1 LRTDSGEYSRSKL
14 FPVNFLQLFRSSP
27 FGFTL
32 VELLVVIAIIGVL
45 IALLLPAVQA
55 AREAARRS
63 MCSNHFKQYGL
74 ALHNYHDVHRSFPC
88 GNCNFYNFNWAGDT
102 IGRNPETGTTMFLYP
117 FMEAVAMYEIFV
129 QYAKTAPTDSRPQN
143 QLYLSAN
150 RVQSLPTLQCPSDP
164 YVKIPPQGNPAWG
177 NSKFNI
183 LICRGDSTWN
193 NARRD
198 DQETGIPHGNST
210 RGVFAREVWRGF
222 EYCVDGT
229 SNTIAAGE
237 GVGTSTGTSYSN
249 EVKGGIYQSLTIHD
263 GRAFPKRCLDNAYSS
278 DRTLLNSGSDSWR
291 AILVVDGRTANN
303 SITTVLPPNSV
314 SCVYNYGCYGWG
326 FFTAQSYHSGGVFT
340 VKFDGSVTFIS
351 DTIDCGNLNTAHGN
365 SSGESEFGVW
375 GAMGSPQG
383 GENKTLQ

>member
-1 LRTDSGEYSRSKL
+1 MKIRV
-14 FPVNFLQLFRSSP
+14 FC
-27 FGFTL
+27 GFTL
-32 VELLVVIAIIGVL
+32 VELLVVIAIIAML

-74 ALHNYHDVHRSFPC
+74 ALHNYHDVHNSFPC
-88 GNCNFYNFNWAGDT
+88 GNCNFYNYNWAGDIVGT
-102 IGRNPETGTTMFLYP
+102 NPEVGATVFLYP
-117 FMEAVAMYEIFV
+117 FLEAVPMYEIFV
-129 QYAKTAPTDSRPQN
+129 QTAKTTSSGTRPWEICLSVN
-143 QLYLSAN
+143 QF
-150 RVQSLPTLQCPSDP
+150 QSLPTLQCPSDP
-164 YVKIPPQGNPAWG
+164 YVKIPSQSYPVWG
-177 NSKFNI
+177 NSKVNI
-183 LICRGDSTWN
+183 LICRGDSTWH

-198 DQETGIPHGNST
+198 DQETGIIPHGNST
-210 RGVFAREVWRGF
+210 RGVFARETWRGF

-229 SNTIAAGE
+229 SNTLAAGE
-237 GVGTSTGTSYSN
+237 GVGSSTGSAHSTA
-249 EVKGGIYQSLTIHD
+249 VKGGIYQSMTIHD

-314 SCVYNYGCYGWG
+314 SCVYNYGQHGWG
-326 FFTAQSYHSGGVFT
+326 FFTSQSYHTGGVFT

-365 SSGESEFGVW
+365 SSGESEFGIW

-383 GENKTLQ
+383 GESKSLQ